1 MGTFWYNIYTYISER
16 VFVMDKKAFALV
28 RNFFREKPAQIIGLV
43 VLMLILTFGE
53 RELSDILT
61 DADLVYADYGL
72 AVIRMILQSAL
83 STALV
88 LSWHKREGNAAPFSA
103 VDILKVFVPTLL
115 MTVSVTF
122 CIVLVV
128 TIPLG
133 VWLYLRTDFFMNF
146 YITGRSNGV
155 FSCVGASFRATK
167 GMAKRYFAY
176 NLKYLSFYFLV
187 EVIMALFVAAQAFQ
201 AVSAQLSWVLDCV
214 DAVFL
219 SLFMPYRY
227 LIKCA
232 FYSVYLHKEKKNG

>member
-1 MGTFWYNIYTYISER
+1 
-16 VFVMDKKAFALV
+16 MDKKAFSLV
-28 RNFFREKPAQIIGLV
+28 RAFFREKPAQIIGLV
-43 VLMLILTFGE
+43 VLMLLLTFGE

-72 AVIRMILQSAL
+72 ALIRMILQSAL
-83 STALV
+83 STVLV
-88 LSWHKREGNAAPFSA
+88 LSWHKRKGDAAPFSA
-103 VDILKVFVPTLL
+103 VDILKIFVPTLL
-115 MTVSVTF
+115 MTVSITF
-122 CIVLVV
+122 CMVLLV

-167 GMAKRYFAY
+167 GMAKRYLAY
-176 NLKYLSFYFLV
+176 NVKYLSFYFLV
-187 EVIMALFVAAQAFQ
+187 EVLMALFAAAQALKPISPQ
-201 AVSAQLSWVLDCV
+201 ISAVLDGF

-232 FYSVYLHKEKKNG
+232 FYDVYLHKEKKNG